1 MSAQKNAAWSN
12 IARYMAHEIKNPLTP
27 IKISAQRI
35 QSSLKSKTKANLDF
49 FDSCSN
55 TIIRQVN
62 NIENLVSEFSNFA
75 RMPESNL
82 ELTKLDNIIN
92 TQVNTQKIAN
102 KNITFNVEVAKT
114 IEERKTGLMYR
125 KKLLNNEGMLF
136 IFPREKIIRLWM
148 KNTYIPLD
156 VIFISENNVIVDIKK
171 NMEKLSET
179 IVKSKVKSRYA
190 LEFNAGLINKLDIE
204 IGDKILFNE

>member
-1 MSAQKNAAWSN
+1 MMHFKFVYLIFNFFLISFYALSN
-12 IARYMAHEIKNPLTP
+12 E
-27 IKISAQRI
+27 KI
-35 QSSLKSKTKANLDF
+35 
-49 FDSCSN
+49 
-55 TIIRQVN
+55 
-62 NIENLVSEFSNFA
+62 
-75 RMPESNL
+75 
-82 ELTKLDNIIN
+82 ELS
-92 TQVNTQKIAN
+92 VYN

-114 IEERKTGLMYR
+114 IEERRTGLMYR

-136 IFPREKIIRLWM
+136 IFPREKIIQLWM

-156 VIFISENNVIVDIKK
+156 VIFISENKVIVDIKK

-204 IGDKILFNE
+204 IGDKVLFNE

>member
-1 MSAQKNAAWSN
+1 MMHFKFIYLIFNFF
-12 IARYMAHEIKNPLTP
+12 L
-27 IKISAQRI
+27 ISFY
-35 QSSLKSKTKANLDF
+35 T
-49 FDSCSN
+49 
-55 TIIRQVN
+55 
-62 NIENLVSEFSNFA
+62 FSN
-75 RMPESNL
+75 E
-82 ELTKLDNIIN
+82 
-92 TQVNTQKIAN
+92 KIEVSIYN

-114 IEERKTGLMYR
+114 IEERRTGLMYR

-136 IFPREKIIRLWM
+136 IFPREKIIQLWM

-156 VIFISENNVIVDIKK
+156 VIFISENKVIVDIKK

>member
-1 MSAQKNAAWSN
+1 MMHFKFIYLIFNFF
-12 IARYMAHEIKNPLTP
+12 L
-27 IKISAQRI
+27 ISFY
-35 QSSLKSKTKANLDF
+35 T
-49 FDSCSN
+49 
-55 TIIRQVN
+55 
-62 NIENLVSEFSNFA
+62 FSN
-75 RMPESNL
+75 E
-82 ELTKLDNIIN
+82 
-92 TQVNTQKIAN
+92 KIDVSIYN

-114 IEERKTGLMYR
+114 IEERRTGLMYR

-136 IFPREKIIRLWM
+136 IFPREKIIQLWM

-156 VIFISENNVIVDIKK
+156 VIFISENKVIVDIKK

-204 IGDKILFNE
+204 IGDKVLFNE

>member
-1 MSAQKNAAWSN
+1 M
-12 IARYMAHEIKNPLTP
+12 MHF
-27 IKISAQRI
+27 
-35 QSSLKSKTKANLDF
+35 KSIHLIFNYF
-49 FDSCSN
+49 
-55 TIIRQVN
+55 
-62 NIENLVSEFSNFA
+62 LVSFYTFSN
-75 RMPESNL
+75 E
-82 ELTKLDNIIN
+82 
-92 TQVNTQKIAN
+92 KIDVSIYN

-114 IEERKTGLMYR
+114 IEERRIGLMYR

-136 IFPREKIIRLWM
+136 IFPREKIIQLWM

-156 VIFISENNVIVDIKK
+156 VIFISENKVIVDIKK

-204 IGDKILFNE
+204 IGDKVLFNE

>member
-1 MSAQKNAAWSN
+1 MMHFKFKYLIFNFFLISFYTFSN
-12 IARYMAHEIKNPLTP
+12 E
-27 IKISAQRI
+27 
-35 QSSLKSKTKANLDF
+35 
-49 FDSCSN
+49 
-55 TIIRQVN
+55 
-62 NIENLVSEFSNFA
+62 NIEVS
-75 RMPESNL
+75 
-82 ELTKLDNIIN
+82 IY
-92 TQVNTQKIAN
+92 N

-114 IEERKTGLMYR
+114 IEERRIGLMYR

-136 IFPREKIIRLWM
+136 IFPREKIIQLWM

-156 VIFISENNVIVDIKK
+156 VIFISENKVIVDIKK

-204 IGDKILFNE
+204 IGDKVLFNE